1 MNKLRD
7 GLRLLNVADPCVE
20 IVSSNTGELIIAA
33 CGEVHMQKCL
43 DDLKKNYAK
52 CKVRVEN
59 FLSLAYENSNFFLV

>member
-43 DDLKKNYAK
+43 DDLEKNYAK
-52 CKVRVEN
+52 CKARVKKGH
-59 FLSLAYENSNFFLV
+59 